1 MASGSEGDDGGIPL
15 DIDDVHMLL
24 QVEHEQIQKRTFT
37 NWINAQLAKRS
48 SPSYVSDLF
57 LDLSD
62 GSRLLDLLEV
72 MSGQSMKRQRGRGVF
87 QQRANVETALD
98 FLKKK
103 SIKLVNINIPDI
115 IDGRPSIILGL
126 VWTIILRCHI
136 EELASA
142 LSFSSRHSSLDSM
155 SSLDSWSGSPVPAS
169 SVPAGR
175 ISPLHRRFRVSAKKA
190 LLMWVRDQCKKVH
203 CAVNVK
209 DFKSSWRSG
218 EAFLAILCSL
228 RPELVDLSRV
238 QTRSNQE
245 NLEEAFHLAERE
257 LHIPRLLEP
266 QDVDVKDPDEK
277 SIMTYVAQFLQY
289 SNDLPSPDDHLQLFP
304 LEQPSVFYPENLH
317 AHFAPAA
324 AISPLHPVSPSE
336 RAQDATR
343 WLQQACKELSETW
356 TATEGSNYAEKY
368 QVYESFTASFAEQR
382 RSVMKLLAAARRR
395 SELNQEQQSLRTA
408 WDRLE
413 EELWRCEADLERS
426 LPPPLNSVVLW
437 LQRGEAAL
445 KDDGEMTKDHAE
457 AAKHA
462 RAKEDQ
468 LKTLIKEVNH
478 YVTLTDSFHNVDDSG
493 SMTVPS
499 EKLDDIKNRLTGIRV
514 TTKYEIIKLEYKE
527 SHHTVLD
534 LLGVVKSKVQ
544 SWRTPYGSQQSVQ
557 VLLLDWHET
566 VDSQGLLLILTDA
579 LQSLKGKMDVYTS
592 KASLGGDLQSVTR
605 QVKEAESESELVKQ
619 MTAAAKEMMERV
631 AFAWD
636 VYNKNLTSL
645 ETWLVQSSAAETRD
659 MSEWSSCHAGLN
671 EAGNFLIEITEA
683 SISSSLVE
691 QLSKVNLQWAER
703 MKKTVFEIQSEPKVG
718 SSSVMMLNSL
728 TQEAGLLLRQPLEVA
743 SVPLKAVRQKLQ
755 SMRTKI
761 GEVEASSNIPSAD
774 LQKGQR
780 EILQQ
785 TLLKQLVEA
794 ERCCGALQ
802 RAASQLDGRVAELDH
817 WSSEALD
824 CYDQLMERKHR
835 GGQSA
840 AKGLISRGLQL
851 VQQVVAESQH
861 LEAFVAEQQKT
872 SPLQTFSTADT
883 QDRIAA
889 AISQSQETLEKFSS
903 CGFKQ
908 QVGDFCERMQQVQT
922 LHPDTGSHI
931 LARTKQIVDVKLQT
945 PELIQLPD
953 QDRKGHIKM
962 KTIPQPV
969 MVPVLQSQTESPAA
983 GSTEIKSRTAS
994 QPNTTQGPTHTQPP
1008 LMTHSEVH
1016 CKAQSMARSRLEKAR
1031 LRLQGRIQQA
1041 MKLFSGKEMTES
1053 QIKKKQKALNTLQPA
1068 MLDEF
1073 LGAAEAF
1080 RAFCSGPQ
1088 LQDLLLLS
1096 ESVRNQWEDVR
1107 REMADFISIQASK
1120 IREVKQPFTACD
1132 IFTNALHD
1140 AADQTDHSYLQQNR
1154 KAVSQEAAS
1163 VEERFGSL
1171 GELCETLTVEK
1182 SSGSATDQQ
1191 TEPGGKV
1198 QKTQIKSRG
1207 QQPAVNPL
1215 LSPADRQPG
1224 CSLVPDRGLDGAQQ
1238 DISPSGKA
1246 AHAQRA
1252 DDALRLRVWDVAPGN
1267 KDHLRQNQG
1276 DGLEKKQKPSLRA
1289 QEQLLRAHLLHIPG
1303 SGQQAQSHV
1312 QAVVRSNT
1320 VESKQEAEWTV
1331 IPEPD
1336 VPPQLERNTKQDA
1349 TGRMVPLK
1357 STSDPMESADD
1368 QTTIITGKLNQIIRQ
1383 PLDVSSLALDESSL
1397 FSDLKEMDETLKD
1410 EMRRL
1415 SEEERRGPGA
1425 TSQIFL
1431 RQSLLLGNI
1440 RHLEQ
1445 LRQQLDCVQSAV
1457 ETLDHFLATLRD
1469 IKAESPTLLA
1479 NRDPNGRKNET
1490 ELQKERHSWQA
1501 TVERL
1506 KPAMVQS
1513 HIVDCSLKAA
1523 GMTLTMDGASVTC
1536 RDMAA
1541 FLSHQMR
1548 AKRRE
1553 EEKELDILEKNG
1565 VQSSQDMEEPRFAP
1579 IVTEEESTQE
1589 VKKRKQEPKIQI
1601 LRSEEGSLQ
1610 RSLSSHAGK
1619 AGNEHKGLV
1628 QRRSAL
1634 LAVLKETKAA
1644 AERLELLEPT
1654 LPALQQRTRALTEL
1668 ESFLAGLDS
1677 EVQYVHDASSKSDF
1691 PKENQSREVEDLWEE
1706 TRKATSERLE
1716 QAQALTELLRRFQIM
1731 RGELNGTLQTA
1742 EATIG
1747 EQASYVRKDF
1757 LQRLYAK
1764 VGETKAELNGLGD
1777 DIEEVRSVCRQL
1789 QSLLRQV
1796 PGCSGS
1802 PFENEADAL
1811 MDRWLDLS
1819 ERTDSHLENL
1829 HLCLTLWDGVL
1840 QLGEEVESWTNS
1852 RTAALSHGPSFQ
1864 SEDDIKALQNEIMT
1878 QEESTR
1884 RFHRKAAEIQ
1894 SLLQSAEP
1902 PLELQV
1908 VETQMRK
1915 KIEQLKELFLESE
1928 EVYKQTVATTGQITE
1943 RMAESLS
1950 SLQKI
1955 QYSLCSFSGPDVA
1968 TVLAKLKELCR
1979 RLHTED
1985 ERAQSLLE
1993 DVQVLASIAGPDSLQ
2008 SLSVRGIELE
2018 EKLRNT
2024 HLLFSEVEEQTER
2037 NVHHLDRLQ
2046 TEKEQLEKWL
2056 CAGEEDALKTKN
2068 LSFLQEEA
2076 LQQRGRTERIA
2087 ELVSSFRSSNLQQ
2100 CVLLQQSCDLL
2111 QRCHNFCTNLG
2122 GVSEEATPM
2131 PSNDSE
2137 AFQGLVESIQSWFDG
2152 LRQSD
2157 GGEIETSAEQRLC
2170 HAQAVLKATTGAE
2183 TRLQQLRV
2191 TGESLSQRLSPE
2203 LKRDV
2208 QLKIQKTQQ
2217 NWKNLLELVQPYFRV
2232 LEDDLELSSAYLTS
2246 RQEASCRVE
2255 ELKHQAEQLPS
2266 LFPWPGS
2273 AERGQACFLARQLQV
2288 ESESLKL
2295 TLISLDEKR
2304 MELAKKTRNAIWK
2317 DSSWDELE
2325 TRWSALMAEVKGL
2338 CTHLQK
2344 GLSNEEQFGQLLQAC
2359 HHHLTTL
2366 QQRMTACQTRT
2377 ESSGGLTSDAASL
2390 EALLKQVAEIE
2401 KELLVLVTLRD
2412 SLTASCTA
2420 EAQASLSEQISNL
2433 HNHKRAIERAIPLQ
2447 EEASLLQADLRDLA
2461 KNVEELSVLP
2471 DVFQLTQQWRSVQ
2484 GWDKKLTQLDIRVN
2498 ALQRTRETQ
2507 EVLPAEAIFTVSAVW
2522 KELLSLRSVFN
2533 QKKEECVEV
2542 TGETVRGVIRDLQL
2556 WIQAVKVQTS
2566 SSSSQAVLDEGLKLQ
2581 NKLYDVLSQQNI
2593 LVNCLGEEM
2602 TKTLVKSASEVLM
2615 ESRGLVYQMQTE
2627 LPNGGNEEKTAG
2639 DVCDPNSD
2647 RHQDGRETLHI
2658 PTKLL
2663 TFQPGVLKNETDATK
2678 PNQENIPVICTTAVL
2693 DNIPALCSESPDVFG
2708 SKEPPSA
2715 SGEINHQIAVESAD
2729 MIVSENITGTIISA
2743 SLNTE
2748 EALVLEP
2755 SYSDKINKIKLPIIS
2770 SPKEST
2776 EAAIPEINNVSCPLP
2791 IHSESLDAL
2800 KEHSDVSTKVCTVE
2814 PDMENEKREKELI
2827 EITEK
2832 ATRFSTDSAQ
2842 SESDQTLLKTCK
2854 SETFNAGAK
2863 EQDEHNGQVSGS
2875 QDKVFTVVLELQSFD
2890 IQQSGYVGDQH
2901 CKTSSNAGFLEKKP
2915 RLNPELDGKP
2925 AEQKGSSRQSEN
2937 KETQPTHAVK
2947 NDEALTLSKSDSKCE
2962 FGVETGEKFPVSTS
2976 WVTACQ
2982 SLGKTVPPALSSAED
2997 SVPNRD
3003 ENETE
3008 KQIDAA
3014 DKQLTATDSAMSRGG
3029 AGEGTARGG
3038 ANDSECTDGK
3048 LCAIP
3053 TGQDGTSLRREGKKW
3068 KQNGA
3073 LKEMLLPLGKLQ
3085 SQTVMESE
3093 RIPPGSACGP
3103 GAEVLTGGSPGSYKY
3118 SSALQDSLSA
3128 IQASVEQSNI
3138 LQKMPHMDLS
3148 WYLTSSPGDA
3158 DIRLARTVQ
3167 RVLAC
3172 RYQPAHLNA
3181 AAMAKQQEEAQ
3192 EYRRSVQEQVASI
3205 KSNVTT
3211 VSDPKASERA
3221 EGEWSS
3227 ALLDASATVQVK
3239 AAQLDLVKQYHLQKN
3254 ITKAFLEVVA
3264 AEKDKMSLSVLGSSS
3279 LQEEKLNALLQ
3290 TMEQKK
3296 SMMEDLLCL
3305 SSQLSVHLSDAE
3317 SSGVLV
3323 AQLGDIQ
3330 EEWRLLKG
3338 SIKRAHQ
3345 QASNSASQ
3353 SKLVLKEA
3361 AELKAKLEVLLKS
3374 EIHNIS
3380 CLDLACLT
3388 TELKVCNQLL
3398 LHLQSQAGALIC
3410 FSLGPKEKAA
3420 IEEKIQDLKCLLHV
3434 TKEKLNS
3441 LPEICGS
3448 GSTSKINKQ
3457 LQDLIN
3463 LTKQA
3468 ENHVFIG
3475 KKLSVF
3481 PEQAHLQID
3490 EMRKFHMETLSRRSK
3505 IKMQDGELKS
3515 KATEIEN
3522 QELIKTVELYETVAD
3537 RLGRVLEAMKKGL
3550 DEREKVM
3557 CEFGRLDD
3565 WVAETYVKRETRIN
3579 VENVSKADLSKLEME
3594 LKSHQLAAVELE
3606 TQLRLV
3612 DALSESCTK
3621 LAVEL
3626 SPTESRYLGNRLSG
3640 LSAELDGLLAH
3651 EKATCWEL
3659 EELIHERTSSNEE
3672 LATIQANLEKTSAD
3686 LEKQKFPFTK
3696 ETLLVITQLEHK
3708 LMEHQWE
3715 VQELQHCQ
3723 EDQRN
3728 SVLCSIGELQD
3739 QCKALRI
3746 NTVEQKR
3753 YVHHRGQIE
3762 ESMEI
3767 AKTQLQEAKN
3777 QSVSA
3782 AERFRLSQT
3791 LLVELAMVN
3800 TQCQETADQLEV
3812 IAPELELSELKAE
3825 KKKLHDMVEMLICWE
3840 QSATDQIK
3848 NLEAE
3853 LLPGLQFKFELPALM
3868 DLLQRANRQ
3877 LEETRRVKPDK
3888 KATDDAVIQCWVI
3901 RRNVESGMRVL
3912 EGLAQRDNVS
3922 LEDYNELYSLRDA
3935 VMQQSHSWMV
3945 SLSQARESLKDYQ
3958 WAAQGAINFLH
3969 NAEATFMS
3977 APGSFSDCTQEQRQT
3992 QQALEAL
3999 ENGFQAHINHLM
4011 ERVPQERCL
4020 SQPDT
4025 ELLHIN
4031 VLSQLLVG
4039 RAVLEAQAKLRMERL
4054 QRCEIRQTTHRKWH
4068 EDIKQKVL
4076 QFEAKLSGCA
4086 SEKVTSYDECIDQ
4099 KKRVKVLRE
4108 DLRNLTGKM
4117 FDLKAGCP
4125 TQGCGVGKDGEHG
4138 ALWRRWTALQRRLGL
4153 LLVHTEQKEEEW
4165 KDITTSIEE
4174 SCNYLS
4180 GLQAELPGSSTMSFS
4195 QEEPQE
4201 LLAKMEQQQLALS
4214 SLKHLLEHTLGL
4226 SSSQDGVL
4234 PGSTGKSLK
4243 NMQESIWSLKERN
4256 LLLMAAAEE
4265 EEKER
4270 RQAEEEIRDVEK
4282 KLFEILPELETSSN
4296 PSKTQELQEN
4306 VIALKTQLKHILDTW
4321 RSRHAEIPPDIRKK
4335 IQNVE
4340 QSVQKAKEMQL
4351 LETDNP
4357 IRKLSRR
4364 VRELGS
4370 GLERVK
4376 SLLEQKSPTIRE
4388 AQCVLKCVWDE
4399 LDTWHSSLTLLES
4412 EVQDVAEDQPDEA
4425 QLLMDQLTEPL
4436 QLYQNASRLAEN
4448 RTAFLNKIP
4457 ACLQEFEDISHR
4469 ASCWLDEAQLW
4480 LGTQCKFT
4488 TAKSLSNH
4496 VKYLELILEDSDRIR
4511 HTLQVFKSGLAEISA
4526 VCDVSAQEE
4535 RLDQRDQQVQE
4546 MQQTIVEPLDQLQ
4559 QAAAIVEVVEADI
4572 KVMEKNVSKFRNIS
4586 YSMDDA
4592 DVTQAERLYN
4602 CEEILTQ
4609 IQSMQKSLEDM
4620 ESWKEEVHLP
4630 EGAENLMIFSKARM
4644 LLEQLDGLEQTTR
4657 EKTCLLENKKEE
4669 EETTENLNII
4679 SDSSEEMP
4687 LLENPAHRRFF
4698 QEAFEVY
4705 VTEEEEDEG
4714 DESCHSSSS
4723 DTLTCSFP
4731 EDLEE
4736 TLNLPDERRED
4747 MEEQSAAYQ
4756 AENGPDEPGI
4766 GVLRVKSGL
4775 DDSFG
4780 PTSPK
4785 LGLNACQTFP
4795 FEKVEDGV
4803 KDEHVTGSS
4812 EQKMANVDPQIYS
4825 CLMEAVVGDTRLIP
4839 SRPITPFCSKKASD
4853 ELREEEDKHLSSSS
4867 ADLSHPGVLNK
4878 LKEQKEVS
4886 PSSESQKTEAS
4897 FGSPDDD
4904 DVENQHW
4911 THICSHIGKKV
4922 SALRKVLEEQQ
4933 NMIGTQDG
4941 GKKKTVP
4948 GKEPMS
4954 AASVSSVLQQIK
4966 DTNAKLRQT
4975 LHEVKASSSS
4985 HPGVKKKFSEAVQSV
5000 VTCLDSSANLLT
5012 PDEPAA
5018 ADPRLRLLQLESLWA
5033 QLEPLAKL
5041 VGEVEAQI
5049 KPAVL
5054 MRESDAHSCLASL
5067 DDFVQAVQL
5076 LLTSSHNRL
5085 LEHSGLQS
5093 QHQTLPSCQPRLL
5106 DPFDTGLCE
5115 IFPNL
5120 KGPLSLECEP
5130 GGREELQHASQCL
5143 LQGTSRLLKWCE
5155 ESLTE
5160 KRTSLIPSRSKLQAD
5175 LCRHKKLLQVLG
5187 SQLSF
5192 LQYLFQHEPNAL
5204 SSKQDEWVHLE
5215 VRAKTLQQQVLEEG
5229 MASQK
5234 RLRDWTHWE
5243 QLCGQLGSVLDES
5256 EAFSSAAEPEGDDE
5270 EETVERRLHAC
5281 KRTLIR
5287 LEESRSVLGSFLDHR
5302 LVLQAELWFGASVAQ
5317 EGGALELRWKGAYRR
5332 TEQEILRLRNIQE
5345 SRARF
5350 LAGVASVGEHLLAA
5364 GEHLKTSSDLSQES
5378 VQRRLLDLLDVS
5390 VELAAVSKE
5399 TSRLVHLR
5407 DAEYPKL
5414 RSLVSQ
5420 LEASCSQLTSD
5431 LSKMLE
5437 HLLQRLVN
5445 EQPPLK
5451 LLSELENWL
5460 KETETRLSREKKS
5473 VLTAKNA
5480 AEMVEIL
5487 QQCQALRAA
5496 VDNCQQ
5502 LLDFMSEP
5510 GSKMAG
5516 ADVPARR
5523 LERTTFAEN
5532 LGGVRQRWLL
5542 LQRQLDSQIHEVEHL
5557 HHTCAERE
5565 RLLQKWQDWTEQ
5577 QKKRMSQW
5585 KRPCSQTLAG
5595 CALLEWEAE
5604 VARIQQVSADLQDLG
5619 EGGRGVCYGKEEKL
5633 LCNEIFSGQ
5642 VDSVRQACV
5651 DLHQQMEDLRAHL
5664 EESVEKWSCF
5674 RRALGEVT
5682 LLTTRVRCALQ
5693 QQRTP
5698 LFSLQQAEGNSD
5710 RLQHLQVK
5718 AEEDGEQLWTD
5729 VDKSCR
5735 TLMETLHDASVQI
5748 IRDEVEEQR
5757 NGWNKILQEIKDEHK
5772 NTKDIFS
5779 LWLEYSNLSERF
5791 SLRLQHLRNEWEEL
5805 SSFSPGKDAETTVCS
5820 FKRLQDAADELQSDA
5835 GDVLAASK
5843 ALLGRLEP
5851 LSANLIKSET
5861 RLLSRDVLLLNQAIL
5876 GKKRNLEEDLEREG
5890 RFKAQLEALE
5900 EQMQNSLFKLRGGAC
5915 DADTLEQ
5922 VLLDLSDMT
5931 PSLVDVKEMSGDINL
5946 SNEEMGR
5953 VQSLSR
5959 LWAETVTK
5967 ATDENIVLQDELQS
5981 GYDFEEK
5988 CEKVKTIQ
5996 EYLQQESLCRKDLS
6010 HSNLRE
6016 MLAVHQKL
6024 QVEVMKGHQLL
6035 QNLLCDALNFMEKQT
6050 EDKRSELMVRVACLK
6065 RSWTDSV
6072 ALAAHNWT
6080 STKEHLQQ
6088 WRIYQGGLKSLKKL
6102 FREVD
6107 SLLPSSG
6114 PELYTVQQLQ
6124 NLNVYELIEESLGLH
6139 SSVYARTV
6147 EAGKHL
6153 CEIVTESESRTQL
6166 QSELQELQK
6175 VWERTTLLQRKNK
6188 DLLNITVQMWSQSQE
6203 ATSSISSGLEKVD
6216 NLLAE
6221 RPAGSEEEAQIQEA
6235 ELSLQRLAG
6244 GLRELATM
6252 KTDLSQYVAAS
6263 DSALLEQQLEML
6275 HAQWDELC
6283 TKVSLRRQEIADRLN
6298 AWTIFNGKNK
6308 EFCDWLTQME
6318 NKVCHSADLSIE
6330 EMVEK
6335 LKKDCMEEINLFS
6348 ENKSH
6353 LKQLGEQLLFAS
6365 DQAKQTQ
6372 VRGSLQEVNQR
6383 WNNLFQ
6389 HIEARVRKLKETLVT
6404 VQQLD
6409 KNMSNLRSWLSRI
6422 EAELSRPITYSICHE
6437 NEIQKRLAEH
6447 QDLQRDM
6454 EQHTE
6459 GVASILSLCDVLLQD
6474 EDAAGG
6480 SEAES
6485 DSLQETSR
6493 SLDQRWRTICAL
6505 ALDRRLRIEE
6515 TWTLWC
6521 KLLNDYSR
6529 FDDWLKMAER
6539 TAANPNSADVLYSA
6553 AKEELKKFEGFQRQV
6568 HERLTQLEFIN
6579 NQYRRLARENRT
6591 DRASQLKA
6599 MVREGNQRWDGLH
6612 RRVAAILR
6620 RLKYFTSQREDFEGT
6635 RESMLVWLTE
6645 LDLQLTDVEHFSES
6659 DVHQKIQQLN
6669 SFQKEISLN
6678 SERIDGLIVFG
6689 EALIQKSSA
6698 QDAALIEDELEELHS
6713 YCQEVFSRL
6722 VRFHQRLSQPP
6733 MIKEEP
6739 DISDLTVSLES
6750 SLELIG
6756 RPWLGRSQAS
6766 LPATPTHLL
6775 SSPLDRSGRETP
6787 VSVDSLPLE
6796 WDHTGDVGGS
6806 SSHEDEE
6813 EEEEQEDEGAYFSA
6827 LSVSSLSLAVRD
6839 CSWRTSEATEAQPD
6853 PEGHAEPPPALTST
6867 PLKQGYL
6874 RLMSQ
6879 CSGSIEN
6886 IKRVSLILD
6895 DEEQPEE
6902 FGLTG
6907 LNASDKQS
6915 GVIERWE
6922 LLRAQSRCSQQSGTL
6937 DPQLMTFDLD
6947 DVTSWLETVI
6957 PELERLSQAEPA
6969 GSIEDMEAR
6978 AKELKE
6984 MEKVFCHYKAI
6995 MLSVNLQ
7002 AKEAPETQER
7012 VARAN
7017 RDWSRACTGLQ
7028 HWDHSLRRK
7037 LIRCQEFHETLHSLL
7052 LWLAQ
7057 AESRCY
7063 SVDIK
7068 HPETSVRA
7076 LKQQEDTLTE
7086 LQADLRSRQA
7096 HQASLQAL
7104 WSQLQPEDAA
7114 EDCDEAQEKLHV
7126 TGTKLKQLRRKVED
7140 DLRALQQR
7148 LLVQDPGC
7156 AEADP
7161 KTASSTQRRESSP
7174 PRSFFSR
7181 LLRAA
7186 FPLQLLL
7193 LLLLLLPCLIP
7204 LSDSEPGC
7212 TLTNN
7217 FAWSFYPMLHYT
7229 NGPPP
7234 T

>member
-15 DIDDVHMLL
+15 DIDNVHMLL

-37 NWINAQLAKRS
+37 NWINAQLAKRC

-57 LDLSD
+57 SDLRD

-126 VWTIILRCHI
+126 VWIIILRCHI

-142 LSFSSRHSSLDSM
+142 LSFSSRHSSLDSV
-155 SSLDSWSGSPVPAS
+155 SSLDSWSGSPVPAG

-203 CAVNVK
+203 CTINVK

-304 LEQPSVFYPENLH
+304 SVFYPENLH

-324 AISPLHPVSPSE
+324 AVSPLHTASPSE
-336 RAQDATR
+336 RAQDVTR
-343 WLQQACKELSETW
+343 WLQQAWQELSETW

-368 QVYESFTASFAEQR
+368 QVYESLTASFDEQR

-395 SELNQEQQSLRTA
+395 SDLNQEQQALRTA

-413 EELWRCEADLERS
+413 EELRRCEADLERT
-426 LPPPLNSVVLW
+426 LPPPLDSVVLW

-445 KDDGEMTKDHAE
+445 KDDGETTKGHAE

-462 RAKEDQ
+462 RAKQDQ
-468 LKTLIKEVNH
+468 LKTLIKEMNH
-478 YVTLTDSFHNVDDSG
+478 YVTLTDSFHNDSG
-493 SMTVPS
+493 SMKVPS
-499 EKLDDIKNRLTGIRV
+499 EKLDDIKNRLIDIRV
-514 TTKYEIIKLEYKE
+514 TTKYKIIKLEYE
-527 SHHTVLD
+527 EWRHTVLD
-534 LLGVVKSKVQ
+534 LLGVMEAKVR

-557 VLLLDWHET
+557 VLLLDWHEA
-566 VDSQGLLLILTDA
+566 VERRGLLLILTDA
-579 LQSLKGKMDVYTS
+579 LQSLKDKMDVYTS
-592 KASLGGDLQSVTR
+592 KPSLGGDLQRVTR
-605 QVKEAESESELVKQ
+605 QVKEAESESERVKQ
-619 MTAAAKEMMERV
+619 MTAAAKDMMERV
-631 AFAWD
+631 ASAWD
-636 VYNKNLTSL
+636 VYNKNLDSL
-645 ETWLVQSSAAETRD
+645 ETWLVQPSAAETPD
-659 MSEWSSCHAGLN
+659 MSEWSSCHARLN
-671 EAGNFLIEITEA
+671 EAGNFLIEMTEA
-683 SISSSLVE
+683 SISSSLVK

-703 MKKTVFEIQSEPKVG
+703 MKKTVFETQSEPKVG
-718 SSSVMMLNSL
+718 SSSVLMLDSL
-728 TQEAGLLLRQPLEVA
+728 TQEAGLLLRQPLDVA
-743 SVPLKAVRQKLQ
+743 SVPLKAFRQKLQ

-761 GEVEASSNIPSAD
+761 GEADASSNIPSAD

-780 EILQQ
+780 ENLQQ
-785 TLLKQLVEA
+785 TLLKLVEA
-794 ERCCGALQ
+794 ERRCGALQ
-802 RAASQLDGRVAELDH
+802 RAASQLEGRVAELDH
-817 WSSEALD
+817 WSSEAPD
-824 CYDQLMERKHR
+824 GYDQLMERKHR

-840 AKGLISRGLQL
+840 AKVLISRGLQL
-851 VQQVVAESQH
+851 VQQVVAEWQH
-861 LEAFVAEQQKT
+861 LEAFVAEQQET
-872 SPLQTFSTADT
+872 SPLQTFSTADM
-883 QDRIAA
+883 QDRVAA
-889 AISQSQETLEKFSS
+889 AISQSQEILAKFSS

-908 QVGDFCERMQQVQT
+908 QVGDFCEQMQPVET
-922 LHPDTGSHI
+922 LHPDTGSYV
-931 LARTKQIVDVKLQT
+931 LAKTKQTVKLQT
-945 PELIQLPD
+945 PEVIQLPD
-953 QDRKGHIKM
+953 LGARHRQDSKQSTEDRKGSASHVKI

-969 MVPVLQSQTESPAA
+969 TVPVLQSQTENPAA

-994 QPNTTQGPTHTQPP
+994 QPNTTQEPTRTQPP
-1008 LMTHSEVH
+1008 LMSHSEVH

-1041 MKLFSGKEMTES
+1041 MKLFSGRETTES

-1068 MLDEF
+1068 LLDEF

-1080 RAFCSGPQ
+1080 GAFCSGPR

-1120 IREVKQPFTACD
+1120 IREVKQPFAACD

-1140 AADQTDHSYLQQNR
+1140 AADQTDHSYLQQNH
-1154 KAVSQEAAS
+1154 KAVTQEAAS

-1171 GELCETLTVEK
+1171 RELGETLTT
-1182 SSGSATDQQ
+1182 GSAAEQQ
-1191 TEPGGKV
+1191 TEPGKV
-1198 QKTQIKSRG
+1198 QKTQIKRG
-1207 QQPAVNPL
+1207 QQPAVNPPP
-1215 LSPADRQPG
+1215 SPADTQPG
-1224 CSLVPDRGLDGAQQ
+1224 CSLAPERGLDGAQQ

-1252 DDALRLRVWDVAPGN
+1252 DDALRPRVRDVPAGTE
-1267 KDHLRQNQG
+1267 DHLRQNRG
-1276 DGLEKKQKPSLRA
+1276 DGREEKQKPSLRA
-1289 QEQLLRAHLLHIPG
+1289 QEQLLRAHLLHITGAPT
-1303 SGQQAQSHV
+1303 HI
-1312 QAVVRSNT
+1312 QAVVGSNT
-1320 VESKQEAEWTV
+1320 VESKQQAEWTV

-1336 VPPQLERNTKQDA
+1336 LPPGLERASEQDA

-1357 STSDPMESADD
+1357 STSDPMDSADD
-1368 QTTIITGKLNQIIRQ
+1368 QTTIIAEKLNRIIMQ

-1397 FSDLKEMDETLKD
+1397 FSDLKEMDETLQD

-1415 SEEERRGPGA
+1415 SEQERRGPGA
-1425 TSQIFL
+1425 TRQPFL
-1431 RQSLLLGNI
+1431 RQSLLLGDAG
-1440 RHLEQ
+1440 HLER
-1445 LRQQLDCVQSAV
+1445 LRQQLDAVQSAV

-1479 NRDPNGRKNET
+1479 DRDPDERKNET
-1490 ELQKERHSWQA
+1490 HKRHSWQA
-1501 TVERL
+1501 ALERW
-1506 KPAMVQS
+1506 KAAMEQS
-1513 HIVDCSLKAA
+1513 HVVDSSLKAA

-1536 RDMAA
+1536 RDVAA

-1553 EEKELDILEKNG
+1553 GEKELDILEKSG
-1565 VQSSQDMEEPRFAP
+1565 IQSSNDVEEPRFAP
-1579 IVTEEESTQE
+1579 TVTEEESTLE
-1589 VKKRKQEPKIQI
+1589 GEKRKQEPKIPK
-1601 LRSEEGSLQ
+1601 EGFLQ
-1610 RSLSSHAGK
+1610 RSQSSLAGK
-1619 AGNEHKGLV
+1619 AGNEHQGLL
-1628 QRRSAL
+1628 QRKSAL
-1634 LAVLKETKAA
+1634 LAALKETKAA

-1654 LPALQQRTRALTEL
+1654 LPALQHRTRALTEL

-1691 PKENQSREVEDLWEE
+1691 PQENQSREVEDLWEE
-1706 TRKATSERLE
+1706 TRKATSERLQ
-1716 QAQALTELLRRFQIM
+1716 QAQVLTELLRRFQIM
-1731 RGELNGTLQTA
+1731 RGELNGKLLTA

-1747 EQASYVRKDF
+1747 EQASYVGKDY

-1764 VGETKAELNGLGD
+1764 VGETKEEMNGLGD
-1777 DIEEVRSVCRQL
+1777 DIEETRSVCRQL

-1796 PGCSGS
+1796 PGCSSS

-1840 QLGEEVESWTNS
+1840 QLGDEVESWTNS
-1852 RTAALSHGPSFQ
+1852 RTTALSQGPTFQ
-1864 SEDDIKALQNEIMT
+1864 TEDDIKALQNEIMT

-1928 EVYKQTVATTGQITE
+1928 EVYKQTVATVGQITE

-1955 QYSLCSFSGPDVA
+1955 QDSLRSLSAPDVA

-1979 RLHTED
+1979 RLQTED

-1993 DVQVLASIAGPDSLQ
+1993 DVQVVASIVGPDGLQ
-2008 SLSVRGIELE
+2008 SLSARGIELE

-2024 HLLFSEVEEQTER
+2024 HQLFSQVEEQTER

-2046 TEKEQLEKWL
+2046 TETEQLEKWL
-2056 CAGEEDALKTKN
+2056 CAAEEDALKTKN
-2068 LSFLQEEA
+2068 LSFLQKEV

-2087 ELVSSFRSSNLQQ
+2087 ELISILRSSNLQQ
-2100 CVLLQQSCDLL
+2100 CVLLQHSCDLL

-2122 GVSEEATPM
+2122 GVSEEAP
-2131 PSNDSE
+2131 PSKSNDSE
-2137 AFQGLVESIQSWFDG
+2137 AFQRLVESVQSWFDD
-2152 LRQSD
+2152 LSD
-2157 GGEIETSAEQRLC
+2157 GGEIKTSAEQRLH
-2170 HAQAVLKATTGAE
+2170 HAQAVLRATTGAE
-2183 TRLQQLRV
+2183 TRLEELRV

-2208 QLKIQKTQQ
+2208 QVKIQKTQQ
-2217 NWKNLLELVQPYFRV
+2217 HWKNLLESVQLYFRA

-2255 ELKHQAEQLPS
+2255 ELQHQAQQLPS

-2273 AERGQACFLARQLQV
+2273 AEREQACLLARQLRA

-2304 MELAKKTRNAIWK
+2304 MELAEKTRNAIWK
-2317 DSSWDELE
+2317 DPSWDELE

-2338 CTHLQK
+2338 CAHLQK
-2344 GLSNEEQFGQLLQAC
+2344 GLSNEEQFGRLLQAC

-2366 QQRMTACQTRT
+2366 QQRMTACQTRA
-2377 ESSGGLTSDAASL
+2377 ESSGGLTSDAAAL
-2390 EALLKQVAEIE
+2390 EALLKQAAEIE
-2401 KELLVLVTLRD
+2401 KELLVLRD
-2412 SLTASCTA
+2412 SLAASCTA

-2433 HNHKRAIERAIPLQ
+2433 HDHKRAIERAIPLQ
-2447 EEASLLQADLRDLA
+2447 EEASLLQADVRDLA

-2471 DVFQLTQQWRSVQ
+2471 DVFQLTQQWRSIQ
-2484 GWDKKLTQLDIRVN
+2484 GWDKKLTQLEIRAN
-2498 ALQRTRETQ
+2498 GLQRTRETQ
-2507 EVLPAEAIFTVSAVW
+2507 EVLPAEGIFTVSAVR

-2542 TGETVRGVIRDLQL
+2542 TGEVVRGVIRDLQL
-2556 WIQAVKVQTS
+2556 WIQAAKVQRS
-2566 SSSSQAVLDEGLKLQ
+2566 SSSSQAVLDEGLQLQ
-2581 NKLYDVLSQQNI
+2581 NKLCDVLSQQNI

-2602 TKTLVKSASEVLM
+2602 TKTLVENASEVLM
-2615 ESRGLVYQMQTE
+2615 ESRGLVSQMQTE
-2627 LPNGGNEEKTAG
+2627 KPNGGDEGCLRKEEKTAEF
-2639 DVCDPNSD
+2639 CDPNSD
-2647 RHQDGRETLHI
+2647 GRQDDRETLLI

-2663 TFQPGVLKNETDATK
+2663 TFQSGVLKDETDATK
-2678 PNQENIPVICTTAVL
+2678 PDQENIPVICTAASL
-2693 DNIPALCSESPDVFG
+2693 DNIPTLRSESPDVFG
-2708 SKEPPSA
+2708 SNEPKTSD
-2715 SGEINHQIAVESAD
+2715 SGEISHRIAVESMD
-2729 MIVSENITGTIISA
+2729 VIVTETTI
-2743 SLNTE
+2743 NRE
-2748 EALVLEP
+2748 EAFVLEP
-2755 SYSDKINKIKLPIIS
+2755 SYSDKINKIKLPIVL
-2770 SPKEST
+2770 SPEEPT
-2776 EAAIPEINNVSCPLP
+2776 EATIPEINDQSDPLP
-2791 IHSESLDAL
+2791 IHSESPGAS
-2800 KEHSDVSTKVCTVE
+2800 KEHSDVSNKVCTVE
-2814 PDMENEKREKELI
+2814 PETENEETEKEPI

-2832 ATRFSTDSAQ
+2832 AARFSTDSAQ
-2842 SESDQTLLKTCK
+2842 SDSNQTPLKTCMK
-2854 SETFNAGAK
+2854 AAKPETFHAGAR
-2863 EQDEHNGQVSGS
+2863 EQDEHNGQVGES

-2890 IQQSGYVGDQH
+2890 IQQSGYVGDLH
-2901 CKTSSNAGFLEKKP
+2901 CETSSNAGFETKP
-2915 RLNPELDGKP
+2915 RLNPQLDGKP

-2937 KETQPTHAVK
+2937 KETQPTQAVK
-2947 NDEALTLSKSDSKCE
+2947 HNEGLTLSKSDSKCE
-2962 FGVETGEKFPVSTS
+2962 FGVETGEKSPVSTS

-2982 SLGKTVPPALSSAED
+2982 PLGETVPPAED
-2997 SVPNRD
+2997 SLPNRD
-3003 ENETE
+3003 ETETE
-3008 KQIDAA
+3008 TQTDAA
-3014 DKQLTATDSAMSRGG
+3014 DKQLTASGRSMSRGG
-3029 AGEGTARGG
+3029 AGEEAARGG
-3038 ANDSECTDGK
+3038 ADDSECTERP
-3048 LCAIP
+3048 ATP
-3053 TGQDGTSLRREGKKW
+3053 TGQD
-3068 KQNGA
+3068 GA

-3085 SQTVMESE
+3085 SQKVMESE

-3103 GAEVLTGGSPGSYKY
+3103 GAEVLTGGSAGSHNY
-3118 SSALQDSLSA
+3118 SSVLQDGLSD
-3128 IQASVEQSNI
+3128 IQASVEQSHI
-3138 LQKMPHMDLS
+3138 LQKMPHLDLS
-3148 WYLTSSPGDA
+3148 WSLTSSPGDA

-3172 RYQPAHLNA
+3172 RYQPASLNVT
-3181 AAMAKQQEEAQ
+3181 AMAKQQEEAQ
-3192 EYRRSVQEQVASI
+3192 EYRRCVQEQVASI

-3211 VSDPKASERA
+3211 VSDPKASGRA
-3221 EGEWSS
+3221 EGDWSS

-3254 ITKAFLEVVA
+3254 NTRAFLEVVA
-3264 AEKDKMSLSVLGSSS
+3264 AEKEKMSLSVLGSSS

-3290 TMEQKK
+3290 TMERKK
-3296 SMMEDLLCL
+3296 SMLEDLLCL
-3305 SSQLSVHLSDAE
+3305 SSQLSAHLSDAE

-3330 EEWRLLKG
+3330 EEWRLLKA
-3338 SIKRAHQ
+3338 SIKRAHL

-3353 SKLVLKEA
+3353 LKLVLKEA

-3374 EIHNIS
+3374 ETDNIS
-3380 CLDLACLT
+3380 CLDLTCLS
-3388 TELKVCNQLL
+3388 TELKMCNQLL

-3410 FSLGPKEKAA
+3410 FSLGQKEKAV
-3420 IEEKIQDLKCLLHV
+3420 IEEKIQDLKSLLCV
-3434 TKEKLNS
+3434 TKQKLDS

-3448 GSTSKINKQ
+3448 GSKSKINKQ

-3468 ENHVFIG
+3468 ENHVFTG
-3475 KKLSVF
+3475 KALSVF
-3481 PEQAHLQID
+3481 PEQARLQID
-3490 EMRKFHMETLSRRSK
+3490 EMRKSHMETLSRRSE
-3505 IKMQDGELKS
+3505 IQMQVGELKS

-3522 QELIKTVELYETVAD
+3522 QELIKAVELHETVAD
-3537 RLGRVLEAMKKGL
+3537 RLGRVLEDMKKGL
-3550 DEREKVM
+3550 VEREKVM
-3557 CEFGRLDD
+3557 CEFGRLDV
-3565 WVAETYVKRETRIN
+3565 WVEETYIKRETRIN
-3579 VENVSKADLSKLEME
+3579 VANVSKADLGKLEME

-3606 TQLRLV
+3606 TQLKLV

-3626 SPTESRYLGNRLSG
+3626 SPAESRYLCNRLSG
-3640 LSAELDGLLAH
+3640 LWAELDGLLAH

-3659 EELIHERTSSNEE
+3659 EELIHERTSSNEA
-3672 LATIQANLEKTSAD
+3672 LATIQANLDQTSAD
-3686 LEKQKFPFTK
+3686 LEKQKFPLTK
-3696 ETLLVITQLEHK
+3696 EMLLVITQLEHK

-3739 QCKALRI
+3739 QCKALRK
-3746 NTVEQKR
+3746 NTVEQEK
-3753 YVHHRGQIE
+3753 YVHLRGQME

-3791 LLVELAMVN
+3791 LLVELAMIN
-3800 TQCQETADQLEV
+3800 TLCQETADQLEA
-3812 IAPELELSELKAE
+3812 IASELEPSELNAE
-3825 KKKLHDMVEMLICWE
+3825 KKRLHDMMEKLICWE
-3840 QSATDQIK
+3840 QSATNHIK

-3877 LEETRRVKPDK
+3877 LEGTKEVKPDE

-3912 EGLAQRDNVS
+3912 EGLAQRDKIR
-3922 LEDYNELYSLRDA
+3922 LENYSELYSLRDA

-3958 WAAQGAINFLH
+3958 WAAQEAINFLH
-3969 NAEATFMS
+3969 NAEATFLS
-3977 APGSFSDCTQEQRQT
+3977 APGGFLDCTQEQRQT

-3999 ENGFQAHINHLM
+3999 ENGFQAHISHLM
-4011 ERVPQERCL
+4011 ERVPQEGCL
-4020 SQPDT
+4020 SRPET

-4039 RAVLEAQAKLRMERL
+4039 RAVLEAQAKLRVEQL
-4054 QRCEIRQTTHRKWH
+4054 QRCEIRQRTHRKWH
-4068 EDIKQKVL
+4068 EDIKQEVL
-4076 QFEAKLSGCA
+4076 HFEAKLSECA
-4086 SEKVTSYDECIDQ
+4086 SEKVTSFDECIDQ
-4099 KKRVKVLRE
+4099 QKSVKALKE
-4108 DLRNLTGKM
+4108 DLRNLAGKM
-4117 FDLKAGCP
+4117 ADLKAGCP

-4138 ALWRRWTALQRRLGL
+4138 ALWRRWTSLRRRLGL
-4153 LLVHTEQKEEEW
+4153 LLVLTEQKEEEW
-4165 KDITTSIEE
+4165 KDVTTSIEE

-4180 GLQAELPGSSTMSFS
+4180 GLQDELPGSSTMSFS

-4214 SLKHLLEHTLGL
+4214 SLKHRLEHALGL
-4226 SSSQDGVL
+4226 SSSQGCVL
-4234 PGSTGKSLK
+4234 PGSAGKSLE
-4243 NMQESIWSLKERN
+4243 NIQDSIWSLKERS
-4256 LLLMAAAEE
+4256 LLLMAAAQE

-4270 RQAEEEIRDVEK
+4270 KEAEEEIRDVEK
-4282 KLFEILPELETSSN
+4282 KVFEILPELETSSN

-4306 VIALKTQLKHILDTW
+4306 VISLKTQLKHILDTW
-4321 RSRHAEIPPDIRKK
+4321 GRRHAEIPADIRKK

-4340 QSVQKAKEMQL
+4340 QSVQKAEEML

-4364 VRELGS
+4364 VRDLGS

-4388 AQCVLKCVWDE
+4388 AQRVLKCVWDE
-4399 LDTWHSSLTLLES
+4399 LDAWHSSLMLLES

-4425 QLLMDQLTEPL
+4425 QLLVDQLTEPL
-4436 QLYQNASRLAEN
+4436 QLYQNASRLAEH

-4469 ASCWLDEAQLW
+4469 AACWLDEAQLW
-4480 LGTQCKFT
+4480 LALCKST
-4488 TAKSLSNH
+4488 NSANH
-4496 VKYLELILEDSDRIR
+4496 VIFRSELILEDSDRIR
-4511 HTLQVFKSGLAEISA
+4511 HTLQVFRSGLAEISA

-4535 RLDQRDQQVQE
+4535 RLDQRDQQVLE
-4546 MQQTIVEPLDQLQ
+4546 MQQTIVEPLDHLQ

-4572 KVMEKNVSKFRNIS
+4572 RAMEKNVSKFRDILH
-4586 YSMDDA
+4586 SMDDA
-4592 DVTQAERLYN
+4592 DVTQAERLHS
-4602 CEEILTQ
+4602 CEEIQTQ

-4630 EGAENLMIFSKARM
+4630 EGAENLVIFSKART
-4644 LLEQLDGLEQTTR
+4644 LLQQLDGLEQISR
-4657 EKTCLLENKKEE
+4657 EKSCLLENKKEE
-4669 EETTENLNII
+4669 EETTENLNIM
-4679 SDSSEEMP
+4679 SDSSEEM
-4687 LLENPAHRRFF
+4687 ENPAHRRFF

-4705 VTEEEEDEG
+4705 VIEEEEDEG
-4714 DESCHSSSS
+4714 DESCDSSSS
-4723 DTLTCSFP
+4723 DTLTCSIP

-4747 MEEQSAAYQ
+4747 MEEQSASYQ
-4756 AENGPDEPGI
+4756 AENSSDEPGI
-4766 GVLRVKSGL
+4766 SVLHVKSGL

-4780 PTSPK
+4780 PASPK
-4785 LGLNACQTFP
+4785 LD
-4795 FEKVEDGV
+4795 FEEVEDDV

-4812 EQKMANVDPQIYS
+4812 EQKMADVDPS
-4825 CLMEAVVGDTRLIP
+4825 CLMEAAVGDTRLIP

-4853 ELREEEDKHLSSSS
+4853 ELREEEDKRLSSSS
-4867 ADLSHPGVLNK
+4867 AVLSHLGVLNK
-4878 LKEQKEVS
+4878 QKEQKQVS
-4886 PSSESQKTEAS
+4886 PSSESQETEAS
-4897 FGSPDDD
+4897 FGSPDDDDD

-4922 SALRKVLEEQQ
+4922 SALRKVLEEKQ
-4933 NMIGTQDG
+4933 NMIGTQDR

-4948 GKEPMS
+4948 GEEPMS

-4966 DTNAKLRQT
+4966 DTNVKLRQT
-4975 LHEVKASSSS
+4975 LHEVKASGSS
-4985 HPGVKKKFSEAVQSV
+4985 HPGAKKKFGEAVQSV
-5000 VTCLDSSANLLT
+5000 VTCLDSSADLLT

-5033 QLEPLAKL
+5033 QLEPFAELL
-5041 VGEVEAQI
+5041 GEVEAQI

-5054 MRESDAHSCLASL
+5054 MGESDAHSCLASL
-5067 DDFVQAVQL
+5067 DDSVQTVQL

-5085 LEHSGLQS
+5085 LERSGLQS
-5093 QHQTLPSCQPRLL
+5093 QHQSLPSCQPRLL
-5106 DPFDTGLCE
+5106 DPFDPGLCE
-5115 IFPNL
+5115 TFPNL

-5130 GGREELQHASQCL
+5130 GGKEELQHASQCL
-5143 LQGTSRLLKWCE
+5143 LQGISRLLKRCE

-5204 SSKQDEWVHLE
+5204 SSKQDEWAHLE
-5215 VRAKTLQQQVLEEG
+5215 VRAKALQQQVLEEEV
-5229 MASQK
+5229 ASQK

-5243 QLCGQLGSVLDES
+5243 QLYGQLSSVLDES
-5256 EAFSSAAEPEGDDE
+5256 EAFFSAGEPEGDDE

-5281 KRTLIR
+5281 KRTLTR

-5302 LVLQAELWFGASVAQ
+5302 LVLQAEPWFGASVVQ

-5332 TEQEILRLRNIQE
+5332 TEQQILRLRNIQE

-5350 LAGVASVGEHLLAA
+5350 LAGVASVGERLLAA
-5364 GEHLKTSSDLSQES
+5364 GEHLKTSSDLSQEP
-5378 VQRRLLDLLDVS
+5378 VQRRLLELLDVF
-5390 VELAAVSKE
+5390 VELAATSKE
-5399 TSRLVHLR
+5399 TSGLVHLR
-5407 DAEYPKL
+5407 DARCPKL
-5414 RSLVSQ
+5414 RSQIPQ

-5437 HLLQRLVN
+5437 HLLQRLEN

-5451 LLSELENWL
+5451 LLYELENWL
-5460 KETETRLSREKKS
+5460 KETETRLSREKKR

-5487 QQCQALRAA
+5487 QQCQALRTA
-5496 VDNCQQ
+5496 VDNCEQ

-5510 GSKMAG
+5510 GSKVAG

-5523 LERTTFAEN
+5523 LECTTFAEN
-5532 LGGVRQRWLL
+5532 LGGVRQQWLL
-5542 LQRQLDSQIHEVEHL
+5542 LQRELDSQIYEVEHI

-5565 RLLQKWQDWTEQ
+5565 RRLQKRQEWTEQ

-5585 KRPCSQTLAG
+5585 KRPCSQTLAS
-5595 CALLEWEAE
+5595 CSLLEWEAE
-5604 VARIQQVSADLQDLG
+5604 VARIQQVSAELQDLG
-5619 EGGRGVCYGKEEKL
+5619 EGRRRCYGKEGKL
-5633 LCNEIFSGQ
+5633 LWDEIFSSQ
-5642 VDSVRQACV
+5642 VESVRRTCV
-5651 DLHQQMEDLRAHL
+5651 DLHQQMEDLRADL
-5664 EESVEKWSCF
+5664 EQSVEKWSCF
-5674 RRALGEVT
+5674 RRALGGVT

-5693 QQRTP
+5693 QQQRTP
-5698 LFSLQQAEGNSD
+5698 LFSLQQAEGKSD
-5710 RLQHLQVK
+5710 RLQDLQVK
-5718 AEEDGEQLWTD
+5718 AEEDGEQLWMD
-5729 VDKSCR
+5729 VDESCG
-5735 TLMETLHDASVQI
+5735 TLMETLHDASAQL

-5757 NGWNKILQEIKDEHK
+5757 NGWKKILQDIKEEHK
-5772 NTKDIFS
+5772 TTKDIFS

-5805 SSFSPGKDAETTVCS
+5805 SSSSPGNDAETTVCS

-5843 ALLGRLEP
+5843 ALVGRVEP
-5851 LSANLIKSET
+5851 LSANLIKSEA
-5861 RLLSRDVLLLNQAIL
+5861 RLLSRDVLLLNQAIV
-5876 GKKRNLEEDLEREG
+5876 GKKRNLEDDLERER

-5900 EQMQNSLFKLRGGAC
+5900 EQMQNLVFKLRGGAC

-5931 PSLVDVKEMSGDINL
+5931 PSLVDVKEMSGNITLN
-5946 SNEEMGR
+5946 NEEMER

-5981 GYDFEEK
+5981 GYNFEEK

-5996 EYLQQESLCRKDLS
+5996 EYLQQESVCRKDLS
-6010 HSNLRE
+6010 HSNLKE
-6016 MLAVHQKL
+6016 MLAVNQKL
-6024 QVEVMKGHQLL
+6024 QVQVIKGHQLL
-6035 QNLLCDALNFMEKQT
+6035 QNLLCDAFNLMEKQT
-6050 EDKRSELMVRVACLK
+6050 EDKRSELTVQVACLK
-6065 RSWTDSV
+6065 QSWADSV

-6080 STKEHLQQ
+6080 STKEHVQH
-6088 WRIYQGGLKSLKKL
+6088 WRIYQHGLKFLKKL

-6107 SLLPSSG
+6107 SLLPPSG
-6114 PELYTVQQLQ
+6114 PDLYTVQKLQ
-6124 NLNVYELIEESLGLH
+6124 NLNVYELIEESLDLH
-6139 SSVYARTV
+6139 CYVYARTI

-6166 QSELQELQK
+6166 QSELQDLQK

-6188 DLLNITVQMWSQSQE
+6188 DLLNNTVQMWSQCQK
-6203 ATSSISSGLEKVD
+6203 AASSISSELEKVD

-6221 RPAGSEEEAQIQEA
+6221 RPANSEEEAHIQEA

-6275 HAQWDELC
+6275 HAQWEELC

-6298 AWTIFNGKNK
+6298 AWTIFNDKNK

-6422 EAELSRPITYSICHE
+6422 EAELSRPITYSVCHE

-6459 GVASILSLCDVLLQD
+6459 GVASVLSLCDVLLQD

-6480 SEAES
+6480 SETES

-6521 KLLNDYSR
+6521 KFLNDYSR

-6599 MVREGNQRWDGLH
+6599 MVREGNQRWDSLH
-6612 RRVAAILR
+6612 RRVASILR

-6645 LDLQLTDVEHFSES
+6645 LDLQLTNVEHFSES

-6678 SERIDGLIVFG
+6678 TERIDGLIVFG

-6813 EEEEQEDEGAYFSA
+6813 EEEEQDEEGAYFSA
-6827 LSVSSLSLAVRD
+6827 CSVSSLSLAVRD
-6839 CSWRTSEATEAQPD
+6839 CSWRTPEATEAQPD
-6853 PEGHAEPPPALTST
+6853 PEGHAEPTPALTST

-6907 LNASDKQS
+6907 LNASDSQS

-6937 DPQLMTFDLD
+6937 DPQQMTFDLD
-6947 DVTSWLETVI
+6947 DVTSWLESMI
-6957 PELERLSQAEPA
+6957 PELERLSQSEPA

-7037 LIRCQEFHETLHSLL
+7037 LIRCQEFHETLQSLL

-7063 SVDIK
+7063 SIDIK
-7068 HPETSVRA
+7068 HPETSVRD
-7076 LKQQEDTLTE
+7076 LKQQENTLTE

-7140 DLRALQQR
+7140 DLRTLQQR

-7156 AEADP
+7156 ADADV
-7161 KTASSTQRRESSP
+7161 KTASSTPRRESSP

-7217 FAWSFYPMLHYT
+7217 FAWSFSPMLHYT